1 MRSGDYKLIE
11 YFDDGRLELYN
22 LSKDIGEQKNLA
34 ERMPE
39 KAKAMHA
46 KLVTWRKSVGARMP
60 TKNADYDPEKSHLWK
75 RRPRP
80 TAKKK

>member
-22 LSKDIGEQKNLA
+22 LTKDIGETKNLA
-34 ERMPE
+34 DKMPE
-39 KAKAMHA
+39 KAKTMHA

-80 TAKKK
+80 TPKKK